1 LPAIGGKHQVS
12 PPAAGAKGMTPHRYG
27 IYYESR
33 ELANELG
40 DPLLGTVE
48 ASSTEE
54 ALHLAHRNADIL
66 RRAMPCA
73 SLWAVRLREEADRDR
88 VLRR

>member
-1 LPAIGGKHQVS
+1 MIE
-12 PPAAGAKGMTPHRYG
+12 RFN

-33 ELANELG
+33 ELASELG

-48 ASSTEE
+48 AASSEE
-54 ALHLAHRNADIL
+54 AVRKAERDPEIT

-73 SLWAVRLREEADRDR
+73 GLWAVRIREKDRQNDGPAR
-88 VLRR
+88 